1 MTIFNTII
9 TVLAAI
15 MLFLFSLKGFSGEL
29 KELGA
34 DRLNA
39 WLSKVTQNRFK
50 GFLVGLFMAAL
61 IQSSSAVSSITVTL
75 VDAAVISFQN
85 SLSVLIGANVGTTF
99 TAWLVALKM
108 ENLGSILLVIGA
120 LIGMIPFRYSLAGKS
135 IFYLGLIL
143 FSLEQISLTLKPLT
157 GNEIFMYWLS
167 YSNNIFLG
175 ILMGAFITAVLQ
187 SSSVVSGLA
196 IILAQQQLLTLE
208 GAIAIVMGAN
218 IGTSSTALIA
228 SVGFT
233 NYAKNAARANA
244 FFNVM
249 GVVIFL
255 PFFYLFTSLIDKIP
269 AVLTYKIAIAHLIF
283 NLTVAII
290 FLIFLKPVANWFQ
303 QKKRNN

>member
-1 MTIFNTII
+1 MTVFNTII

-108 ENLGSILLVIGA
+108 ENLGSILLVVGA
-120 LIGMIPFRYSLAGKS
+120 LIGMIPFRFSLAGKS

-143 FSLEQISLTLKPLT
+143 FSLEQISLTLKPLA
-157 GNEIFMYWLS
+157 GNEIFMHWLS

-303 QKKRNN
+303 KKKKE